1 MQPKE
6 HRELYRLEDDYWWF
20 KAKRR
25 LALSVIGR
33 LKKKQDDRV
42 CLLDVGCGTGAILEA
57 VEKSAYSVGMEKY
70 PEALKFCRQRK
81 ISRLVNAA
89 TEDLPFKKGSFD
101 IILAM
106 DVLEHLDSHS
116 KVLEEL
122 SRVSK
127 EGASLIVHVPAF
139 MFFWSDH
146 DLAVGHKR
154 RYSAKMLIGLLEKH
168 NFKVKF
174 INYRLFSFFILG
186 VARKYYIMVRKMLS
200 CDKGIKAHRPP
211 APGVINAI
219 LYNVIRVEDFISSFV
234 PLPFGLSIFCIAQAG
249 PDKK

>member
-1 MQPKE
+1 MEPKE
-6 HRELYRLEDDYWWF
+6 HRELYKLEDDYWWF

-25 LALSVIGR
+25 LALSVVNR
-33 LKKKQDDRV
+33 LKKKQHSRV
-42 CLLDVGCGTGAILEA
+42 CLLDVGCGTGAILQA
-57 VEKSAYSVGMEKY
+57 LEKFTYSVGMEKY

-81 ISRLVNAA
+81 INRLVNAA

-101 IILAM
+101 IVLAM

-116 KVLEEL
+116 KVLDEL

-154 RYSAKMLIGLLEKH
+154 RYSAKMLIELLEKH

-186 VARKYYIMVRKMLS
+186 VVRKYYIMIRKMLAR
-200 CDKGIKAHRPP
+200 DKSVKSHRPP
-211 APGVINAI
+211 APGMINAI
-219 LYNVIRVEDFISSFV
+219 LYNIIRVEDFISGFV
-234 PLPFGLSIFCIAQAG
+234 RLPFGLSILCIAEAK